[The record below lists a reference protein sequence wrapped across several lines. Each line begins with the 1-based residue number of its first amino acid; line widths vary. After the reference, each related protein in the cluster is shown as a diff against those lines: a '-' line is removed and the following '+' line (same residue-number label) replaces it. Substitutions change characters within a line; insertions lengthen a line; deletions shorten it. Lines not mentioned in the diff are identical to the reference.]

1 MQNFLW
7 DGIKRDRLVWVGDM
21 YPEVM
26 TILSVFGYNEVVPK
40 SLDLVRD
47 ITELPEYMNGISSYS
62 MWWILIQYQWYLNN
76 GDLNYLK
83 KNRDYLFATLDLLE
97 KKIEPDGQENLDG
110 MRFLDWPT
118 SPNKQAIH
126 AGLQSLMVMTF
137 EAGEKIAIA
146 LDDKERPN
154 SIKQFSF

>member
-1 MQNFLW
+1 
-7 DGIKRDRLVWVGDM
+7 
-21 YPEVM
+21 
-26 TILSVFGYNEVVPK
+26 
-40 SLDLVRD
+40 
-47 ITELPEYMNGISSYS
+47 

>member
-83 KNRDYLFATLDLLE
+83 KNNIWSVLCRVSA
-97 KKIEPDGQENLDG
+97 
-110 MRFLDWPT
+110 
-118 SPNKQAIH
+118 
-126 AGLQSLMVMTF
+126 
-137 EAGEKIAIA
+137 
-146 LDDKERPN
+146 
-154 SIKQFSF
+154 